1 MSTVGRDQGWGKGPC
16 GSQPQSPGCQQV
28 GAPQNWPPTP
38 ALRFP
43 STHTQPPEPRCC
55 CRCTASRSGASLLAY
70 RQEWSPFPLPVG
82 ALWSLGVTPMPRES
96 TPCPPCCHPQ
106 RGTARRPTSQRK
118 HDTGALSSQATS
130 PRASQIPKSELQ
142 PSMAPQTTP
151 SNPKTPRSMRPHSP
165 SPS

>member
-28 GAPQNWPPTP
+28 GH
-38 ALRFP
+38 LRTGPHP
-43 STHTQPPEPRCC
+43 STAAPPAQPPEPCCC
-55 CRCTASRSGASLLAY
+55 CRSTAGWSGASLLACK
-70 RQEWSPFPLPVG
+70 QEWPPFPLPVG
-82 ALWSLGVTPMPRES
+82 VLWSLGVTPMPRAS

-106 RGTARRPTSQRK
+106 RGTARCPTSQRK

-151 SNPKTPRSMRPHSP
+151 SDPKTPRSMGPHSP
-165 SPS
+165 SPP

>member
-43 STHTQPPEPRCC
+43 PPPHNHLNLTAAADALRAVLEPPCLPAGSNGLRFP
-55 CRCTASRSGASLLAY
+55 SLLG
-70 RQEWSPFPLPVG
+70 SPGPLGSHPCLGRPHRARPAAIHRG
-82 ALWSLGVTPMPRES
+82 AQPAALL
-96 TPCPPCCHPQ
+96 H
-106 RGTARRPTSQRK
+106 RGN
-118 HDTGALSSQATS
+118 DTGALSSQATS

-151 SNPKTPRSMRPHSP
+151 SDPKTPRSMRPHSP
-165 SPS
+165 SPP